1 MSNPANF
8 SAFGCIILAAGLGK
22 RFGGGKLLAEFDGKP
37 LYLRAMA
44 AVPEEAKEAAAVVSG
59 DGQILAAAAEFGFI
73 PVENLRPED
82 GISRS
87 IRLGLEAL
95 GECAGALFLVGDQPL
110 LRRETVQA
118 LLDTARAHPGSII
131 VPVRSDGRGGNPCF
145 FPARFFPE
153 LMALTGDTGGR
164 RVIAAHPEAVIH
176 VPVRDTELT
185 DTDSP
190 AALEELKHLI

>member
-1 MSNPANF
+1 MGHFAENAP
-8 SAFGCIILAAGLGK
+8 FGCIILAAGLGK
-22 RFGGGKLLAEFDGKP
+22 RFGGDKLLAEFDGKP

-44 AVPEEAKEAAAVVSG
+44 AVPEEALGTTFVVSG
-59 DGQILAAAAEFGFI
+59 DREILAAATKLGYT
-73 PVENLRPED
+73 PVENRRPED

-110 LRRETVQA
+110 LRRETVQT
-118 LLDTARAHPGSII
+118 LLDTARANPGRII
-131 VPVRSDGRGGNPCF
+131 APVRSDGRGGNPCF

-176 VPVRDTELT
+176 VPVSDWELF

-190 AALEELKHLI
+190 AALEELKNHI